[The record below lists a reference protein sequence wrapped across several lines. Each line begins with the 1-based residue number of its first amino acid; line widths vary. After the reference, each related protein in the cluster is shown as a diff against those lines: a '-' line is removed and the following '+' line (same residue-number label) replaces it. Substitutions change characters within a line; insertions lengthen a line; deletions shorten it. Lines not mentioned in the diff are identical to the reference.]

1 MLAFYAMKQD
11 NRADAAEIK
20 KEMDKKKNFFIDA
33 LQKRGLALC
42 ALGRLVRTFKSK
54 SQLSLLNVFYSDN

>member
-20 KEMDKKKNFFIDA
+20 KEMDKRKNFYLDA

-42 ALGRLVRTFKSK
+42 ALGRSDFFKR
-54 SQLSLLNVFYSDN
+54 F